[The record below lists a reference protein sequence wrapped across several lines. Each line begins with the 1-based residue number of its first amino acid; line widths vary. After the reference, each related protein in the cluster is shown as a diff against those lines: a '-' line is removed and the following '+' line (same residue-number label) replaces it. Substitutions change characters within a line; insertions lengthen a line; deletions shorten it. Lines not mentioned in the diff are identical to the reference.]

1 MIQLM
6 ASSKK
11 YELLTLIKF
20 VYSEGRGV
28 VGDPIR
34 QVVEYVDPVNGEV
47 IFTVNNQD
55 EDKD

>member
-1 MIQLM
+1 M